1 MAAADGDAPQHL
13 AFLSRAAE
21 EPRRY
26 GLFALLKGLEA
37 RARHLPRIGASRLP
51 SQNIVDLAQTP
62 SLSFPGPTLERIEV
76 RRGRAYA
83 EGYWLG
89 LTGPMGPLPLHLSEF
104 AAFERRYGKKR
115 PYGRFLDLLAGRML
129 QFFYRA
135 WADSNPVAHAE
146 RPHDDRFSAY
156 VAALTGAPE
165 SVPDDAAFPAR
176 ARLHYAALYASR
188 RSASAVQDA
197 LAHLLR
203 THVRIL
209 EFQPRWRDI
218 EPGDNTR
225 VGRGFASLGRDT
237 VAGRRVRGVMDA
249 FRVQISVDTLAE
261 YEDFLPTGRKFQI
274 AAEALDAFAPSH
286 LEWDIQLV
294 LPAREIRPTRLD
306 GRMRMGWTT
315 WLGSAVAEDGSR
327 SDTRLGRSAR
337 RLGRASRGKRTT

>member
-13 AFLSRAAE
+13 TFARHAAE
-21 EPRRY
+21 RPRHY

-37 RARHLPRIGASRLP
+37 RAKHLPRIGSSRLP
-51 SQNIVDLAQTP
+51 SQNIVDLAQAP
-62 SLSFPGPTLERIEV
+62 SLIFPGPTLETIDV

-89 LTGPMGPLPLHLSEF
+89 LTGPMGPLPLHLTEF
-104 AAFERRYGKKR
+104 AALERRYGKMR
-115 PYGRFLDLLAGRML
+115 PFGRFLDLIAGRML
-129 QFFYRA
+129 QLFYRA

-146 RPHDDRFSAY
+146 RPDDDRFSHY

-165 SVPDDAAFPAR
+165 HVPADAAFPAR
-176 ARLHYAALYASR
+176 ARLYYAALFASR
-188 RSASAVQDA
+188 RSASAIQDA
-197 LAHLLR
+197 LAHLLGA
-203 THVRIL
+203 TVRVV

-218 EPGDNTR
+218 EAGDTTR
-225 VGRGFASLGRDT
+225 LGRGFASLGRDT
-237 VAGRRVRGVMDA
+237 VAGGRVRGVMDA
-249 FRVQISVDTLAE
+249 FRVQIAVKSLAE
-261 YEDFLPTGRKFQI
+261 YEDLLPTGRKFKI

-286 LEWDIQLV
+286 LEWDIQLQ

-315 WLGSAVAEDGSR
+315 WVGSAADAGGVR

-337 RLGRASRGKRTT
+337 RLGKAL